1 MTYDTKN
8 KILQIGVYEK
18 VKLSYREDRLLICLS
33 NNNIAKYEDILKE
46 LGMSMNE
53 LRRLKQRFLEDTRY
67 QVKIKTVSGVGYK
80 LEDEI
85 YFE

>member
-53 LRRLKQRFLEDTRY
+53 LRRLKQRLLEDTRH

-85 YFE
+85 YFK